1 MHKTYI
7 GGKQM
12 CSGNHHCGPDN
23 CSCRGGKIERF
34 IEPCIL
40 LLLKKKQPT
49 HGYDLM
55 EELTAFGIDND
66 PGALYRTLRRLE
78 NEQMVSSQWDTSGT
92 GPAKRLYELTPA
104 GEELL
109 NSWVVNFKYTQERI
123 ANFIKMHEK
132 LMEE

>member
-1 MHKTYI
+1 
-7 GGKQM
+7 M
-12 CSGNHHCGPDN
+12 CSGKHS
-23 CSCRGGKIERF
+23 CSPNICNCRGGKIERF
-34 IEPCIL
+34 LEPCIL

-55 EELTAFGIDND
+55 EELTLFGMDND

-78 NEQMVSSQWDTSGT
+78 NEQMVTSSWDTSGT
-92 GPAKRLYELTPA
+92 GPAKRLYELSPA

-109 NSWVVNFKYTQERI
+109 TAWITNLTNTKETISK
-123 ANFIKMHEK
+123 FIEIYNH